1 MVNRYIS
8 LLLILSTVGLISE
21 AQPYVVN
28 EKVVKVFSEGFTDI
42 NKSFIITS
50 SSDPKFWATYGDGYY
65 YMQRKIAAPRAI
77 IANADPITKNFYIK
91 TKILLAPLGILE
103 SSVGVIFLAQKGG
116 KGGFV
121 FEFNRKRKFRV
132 KDLGTGA
139 FITKEGENGWV
150 KSKVISPPTR
160 NNTVEI
166 KGFRGKFDI
175 YVNGN
180 YIYSFVNGSY
190 EKGKFGAYIGPNTE
204 AKIYYYNVYNLEIPG
219 IAPEINLSNLTQQ
232 IERLKQ
238 ENDSLKTIALTAVY
252 GDSDKTAISAIKIL
266 EKQLQAVNEENT
278 QIKKALEDF
287 ESAAL
292 KSLKYPDTIN
302 LNTSNELIKKL
313 EIVRFERDS
322 ILEDFNALEK
332 YSQYYKLI
340 NDSLNNEVLENK
352 TKIGFMN
359 EELSAI
365 RLEIAESKLTI
376 YDDSLNSYK
385 IITASDSLKI
395 DSLPERPQD
404 SGESEFLD
412 TINYQKTDISY
423 DSLPKPAEPS
433 EIVLIPQFHKLKS
446 DAINNEAQELENID
460 SVLNSQKTTFLPS
473 LIINEPSEII
483 IDDSLKAKTLDSSTK
498 LLDSA
503 SKPTLILESLE
514 KLNSSLIDSTI
525 EKPIDSS
532 LVKDIETAPS
542 ALDSVTPKSEIIN
555 PIIIDTV
562 GAIELVKKD
571 SIYIHTLD
579 FDSEIGID
587 EEKDNGSKTIDSTN
601 SEKTP
606 FKKLKIKIMKGKKD

>member
-1 MVNRYIS
+1 
-8 LLLILSTVGLISE
+8 
-21 AQPYVVN
+21 
-28 EKVVKVFSEGFTDI
+28 
-42 NKSFIITS
+42 
-50 SSDPKFWATYGDGYY
+50 
-65 YMQRKIAAPRAI
+65 
-77 IANADPITKNFYIK
+77 
-91 TKILLAPLGILE
+91 
-103 SSVGVIFLAQKGG
+103 
-116 KGGFV
+116 
-121 FEFNRKRKFRV
+121 
-132 KDLGTGA
+132 
-139 FITKEGENGWV
+139 
-150 KSKVISPPTR
+150 
-160 NNTVEI
+160 
-166 KGFRGKFDI
+166 
-175 YVNGN
+175 
-180 YIYSFVNGSY
+180 
-190 EKGKFGAYIGPNTE
+190 
-204 AKIYYYNVYNLEIPG
+204 
-219 IAPEINLSNLTQQ
+219 
-232 IERLKQ
+232 
-238 ENDSLKTIALTAVY
+238 
-252 GDSDKTAISAIKIL
+252 
-266 EKQLQAVNEENT
+266 
-278 QIKKALEDF
+278 
-287 ESAAL
+287 
-292 KSLKYPDTIN
+292 
-302 LNTSNELIKKL
+302 
-313 EIVRFERDS
+313 
-322 ILEDFNALEK
+322 
-332 YSQYYKLI
+332 
-340 NDSLNNEVLENK
+340 
-352 TKIGFMN
+352 MN

-423 DSLPKPAEPS
+423 DSLPKPAVPS
-433 EIVLIPQFHKLKS
+433 EIVLIPQLHKLKS

-503 SKPTLILESLE
+503 SKPTPILESLE